1 MSDGNTKWVETVCLA
16 TFLIKR
22 SILDEDLFA
31 NHKSSTLL
39 HLLDSQ
45 GHFSFCSSQSR
56 WDYRRWHLCLVVC
69 SHCFASGRHHC
80 LGVTYICKAIQNFKK
95 IKIRNSH
102 YCQHFDK
109 TSINATPSGPLQP
122 GRMLSNTS
130 QLWIWFDDCIVIK
143 DEVDNYDVIEK
154 PVLGHG
160 RSQRRYEMLQNP
172 GQGSSLHI
180 PCLWHKCP
188 FHICVCL

>member
-1 MSDGNTKWVETVCLA
+1 MRFGLKHYFLNQILKQSSKNCPFSAQALFHLGQSSISDGNTKCVETVCLA

-95 IKIRNSH
+95 KSRLEILIIVNILTKQASM
-102 YCQHFDK
+102 QHLL
-109 TSINATPSGPLQP
+109 AH
-122 GRMLSNTS
+122 
-130 QLWIWFDDCIVIK
+130 C
-143 DEVDNYDVIEK
+143 
-154 PVLGHG
+154 
-160 RSQRRYEMLQNP
+160 
-172 GQGSSLHI
+172 SLVA
-180 PCLWHKCP
+180 C
-188 FHICVCL
+188 